1 MHRQEIKWMD
11 KENREAILKISDNME
26 IPQCFSF
33 PCRYSVGDILV
44 EPLESLDVEDIV
56 FHLKKENCIKEMDG
70 IFKYKLVGVM
80 KNIEKGIISV
90 YGFDIHIDQEKIPV
104 DIENGMYVECIVPR
118 IDIW

>member
-1 MHRQEIKWMD
+1 
-11 KENREAILKISDNME
+11 
-26 IPQCFSF
+26 
-33 PCRYSVGDILV
+33 
-44 EPLESLDVEDIV
+44 
-56 FHLKKENCIKEMDG
+56 
-70 IFKYKLVGVM
+70 M